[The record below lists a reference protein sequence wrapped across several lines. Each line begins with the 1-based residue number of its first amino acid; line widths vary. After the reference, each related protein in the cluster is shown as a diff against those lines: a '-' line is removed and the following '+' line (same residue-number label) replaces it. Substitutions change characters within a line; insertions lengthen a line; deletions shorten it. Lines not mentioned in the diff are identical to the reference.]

1 MQVRTMVQAQ
11 IRRRPPK
18 FAPGRRDCPQYCPHS
33 TGILTGMCSR
43 PSVGTRPSATIPRG
57 HATERRDANALE
69 TRLAAHA
76 SRSERIRRSGP
87 TQASRRAIGSVGG
100 PPANDVLGHRE
111 VDHPTRRHEH
121 RAGQLVGRADRAEDD
136 NIVNTWVPAPSA
148 SRSRG
153 SSTRRSWGSRVGV
166 SQRQPGGCSPALPS
180 RR

>member
-18 FAPGRRDCPQYCPHS
+18 FASGRRDCPQYCPHS

-69 TRLAAHA
+69 TRAADDHLCC
-76 SRSERIRRSGP
+76 ERIPRSGP
-87 TQASRRAIGSVGG
+87 TQTSRRAIGTVAWA
-100 PPANDVLGHRE
+100 PDDVFSHRE
-111 VDHPTRRHEH
+111 VNRPTRRHEH